1 MPATPLPSTE
11 LQRAHHPHP
20 REQPPGDS
28 VNSLIGR
35 IPVLDVRPLVDCGR
49 RPAKAVVGETLTV
62 TATVFREGHDAVA
75 ANVVLKDPSGRPGPW
90 TPMRELAPGTDRWG
104 AEITPEAEG
113 RWTYTVEAWSD
124 PVATWRH
131 TARIKIPA
139 GLDTELVLAEG
150 AELHERAAKGVPKKG
165 GGREAV
171 LAAADALRD
180 ENRPAAA
187 RLAAALAP
195 QVTEALNR
203 FPLREL
209 VSSARPLP
217 LLVERE
223 RALYGSWYEFFP
235 RSEGARRVRGKL
247 VSGTFRTA
255 AERLPAVAA
264 MGFDVVYLPPIHPI
278 GVTHR
283 KGANNTLSAGPRDV
297 GVPWAIGSHEG
308 GHDAVHPD
316 LGTLEDFD
324 AFVARARELRLEIA
338 LDFALQ
344 CSPDHPWVDKH
355 PEWFHRR
362 ADGSIAYAENP
373 PKKYQDIYPLNFD
386 NDPEGIRAEV
396 LQVVLHWVGEGI
408 RIFRVDN
415 PHTKPFDFWHW
426 LIREVKKVDPDVL
439 FLAEAFTRPAI
450 MHGLGKIGF
459 TQSYTYFTWRTS
471 AAEMREYCAELVAA
485 ADYMRPNFWPNT
497 PDILHES
504 LQHGG
509 PPMFKIRAVLAALLS
524 PSWGMYA
531 GYELFEHV
539 ARPGA
544 EEYLDNEKYELRPRD
559 WAGAQEQGRS
569 LAPFIA
575 TLNRVR
581 RDNPALH
588 QLRNLRFHDID
599 NPALLCWSKHDPD
612 TGNTVIVVCSFD
624 SRAVQW
630 GNTTLDMPA
639 LGFDWHERFTVH
651 DELTGAD
658 YDWGQR
664 NAVRLDPYLQPAH
677 VLTVRR
683 PAPPARPVPGR
694 RTRPG
699 GGPSARAR
707 AAGTGRA
714 GRRCAGPSR
723 SWSRSARRA
732 R

>member
-1 MPATPLPSTE
+1 MT
-11 LQRAHHPHP
+11 
-20 REQPPGDS
+20 
-28 VNSLIGR
+28 GR
-35 IPVLDVRPLVDCGR
+35 FPIEDVSPVVACGR
-49 RPAKAVVGETLTV
+49 YPAKAVVGEIV
-62 TATVFREGHDAVA
+62 PVSARAYREGHDALGC
-75 ANVVLKDPSGRPGPW
+75 NVVWLGPDGAARPFTRMRPG
-90 TPMRELAPGTDRWG
+90 EPGQDRWHAAIRPDAVG
-104 AEITPEAEG
+104 TW
-113 RWTYTVEAWSD
+113 RFTVEAFQD
-124 PVATWRH
+124 PYLTWQNAV
-131 TARIKIPA
+131 TKKLAA
-139 GLDTELVLAEG
+139 GQGPSELANDLAEG
-150 AELHERAAKGVPKKG
+150 ARVLEAALDLVPEADQERVRAA
-165 GGREAV
+165 
-171 LAAADALRD
+171 LAALRD
-180 ENRPAAA
+180 EDEELSRRVGPA
-187 RLAAALAP
+187 LDLAP
-195 QVTEALNR
+195 LLWDHPV
-203 FPLREL
+203 REL
-209 VSSARPLP
+209 VTTGDEHILWVDRP
-217 LLVERE
+217 
-223 RALYGSWYEFFP
+223 RALFSAWYEFFP
-235 RSEGARRVRGKL
+235 RSEGAIPATVDAPAR
-247 VSGTFRTA
+247 SGTFVTA
-255 AERLPAVAA
+255 LDRLPGVAA
-264 MGFDVVYLPPIHPI
+264 MGFDVLYLPPIHPI
-278 GVTHR
+278 GRVNR
-283 KGANNTLSAGPRDV
+283 KGPNNALTAGPDDV
-297 GVPWAIGSHEG
+297 GSPWAIGAAEG
-308 GHDAVHPD
+308 GHDAIHPD
-316 LGTLEDFD
+316 LGMPEDFRD
-324 AFVARARELRLEIA
+324 FIAAAAEQGLEVAMDL
-338 LDFALQ
+338 ALQ
-344 CSPDHPWVDKH
+344 CAPDHPWVTEH
-355 PEWFHRR
+355 PEWFTTR

-386 NDPEGIRAEV
+386 NDPEGIRAEI
-396 LQVVLHWVGEGI
+396 LRVVLHWVGEGI

-426 LIREVKKVDPDVL
+426 LIWEVKKVDPDVL

-471 AAEMREYCAELVAA
+471 PAEMREYCAELVAA

-497 PDILHES
+497 PDILHSS

-588 QLRNLRFHDID
+588 RLRNLRFHDID

-612 TGNTVIVVCSFD
+612 TGNTVIVICSFD
-624 SRAVQW
+624 SRSVQW

-651 DELTGAD
+651 DELSGAD

-683 PAPPARPVPGR
+683 PAPPAEPEPAPPAPAAPDLTVEDVPADLS
-694 RTRPG
+694 G
-699 GGPSARAR
+699 GTAPTAPAAKDDAR
-707 AAGTGRA
+707 
-714 GRRCAGPSR
+714 
-723 SWSRSARRA
+723 WSS
-732 R
+732 